1 MTEYRFTAAAD
12 RDLDELYWN
21 GLTNF
26 GERQADSYLDGL
38 IRCFE
43 TLAANPRMA
52 RVRPE
57 LGKGIR
63 IHTHQKHLI
72 VYYQEPPGIR
82 IVRILYAHQS
92 FKDAL

>member
-1 MTEYRFTAAAD
+1 LTEYRFTAAAD

-26 GERQADSYLDGL
+26 GECQADSYLDDL

-43 TLAANPRMA
+43 TLAANPRMG

-57 LGKGIR
+57 FGKDIR
-63 IHTHQKHLI
+63 IHTHKNI
-72 VYYQEPPGIR
+72 
-82 IVRILYAHQS
+82 
-92 FKDAL
+92 